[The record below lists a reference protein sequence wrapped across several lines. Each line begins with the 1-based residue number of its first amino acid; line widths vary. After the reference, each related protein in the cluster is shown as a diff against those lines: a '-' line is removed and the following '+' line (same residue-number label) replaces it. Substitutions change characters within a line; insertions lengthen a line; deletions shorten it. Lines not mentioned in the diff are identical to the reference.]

1 MLSFKALSEKKT
13 KITLN
18 PKLKDV
24 MEKKGCPKCK
34 DTCGEDCK
42 CSCHD
47 KEMSEAKK
55 DDSYLETDFKKRQK
69 NNEKAR
75 KEMEKIPGQKNPHFE
90 AKVYDPMEDDTFDHD
105 EAEATRGQSG
115 KNKSITVK
123 KKTKKTTKEEIAY
136 VSQEEVSEE
145 SNQES
150 ETETFLTFKQFTEGL
165 TDLQRR
171 RYLGR
176 REGESKERL
185 KRINDRKVKKAAL
198 ASLEKH
204 AKGMKAGIYDSYEA
218 EGDQLDEFM
227 GLFGPKTVTPKDSPS
242 GTKSVEVG
250 KKYPARLNG
259 RPVDVTYDKQ
269 GNKSTKPMSPA
280 KAGVMQYKYGST
292 WGMPQYNSYEP
303 EGESVDEKIDVRKQS
318 SKRKSLGRGSSINPD
333 AKKTGYESPAEFR
346 KTEKKLAPYMEA
358 KNVHGEVEVPFGDI
372 GKLAK
377 KASKRID
384 TDVDGD
390 VEHNDKGKGE
400 FGEFVPSPDGKKK
413 VFTGPKKVTKESF
426 SNWRQDLIEVA
437 DEDGEKQIKEMTK
450 NQKNKISI
458 NPKLGEAVEGIGG
471 TLLEEVE
478 IDELDVIINTIYDE
492 FLEEG
497 YTEDEI
503 EEAFEV
509 VLLDEATVTYGHDS
523 KGLEPKKQSKLQ
535 GRMRYIK
542 RKVGEKLSAAKSKA
556 KEKVG
561 MASAKAQVAAY
572 NKARELS
579 QKGSDVK
586 NKAKTSLKRFV
597 KRQAQKVVDR
607 MSEEVEQIDEK
618 AVSKKQQRFMGMVY
632 AAKKGEAP
640 ASAEVA
646 KAAAGMSKKDAK
658 DFASTKHKKLPEVKE
673 SMQGEVEM
681 TPQEVQLQRKSAQ
694 IDRKLAAIRQRK
706 VQKQTS
712 QQSQNKEV

>member
-1 MLSFKALSEKKT
+1 MTHLNDISKIYLEQISE
-13 KITLN
+13 
-18 PKLKDV
+18 
-24 MEKKGCPKCK
+24 
-34 DTCGEDCK
+34 
-42 CSCHD
+42 
-47 KEMSEAKK
+47 KK
-55 DDSYLETDFKKRQK
+55 DDSYLETDMKKRQK
-69 NNEKAR
+69 NNEKAIADMKKVKDDTVPRWMKEGKKLDPVGQEDADIDNDGDVDKSDKYLHKKR
-75 KEMEKIPGQKNPHFE
+75 KAIGKAISKKKGEDE
-90 AKVYDPMEDDTFDHD
+90 EDDENVEEGVVVTKRKTLGSRFKN
-105 EAEATRGQSG
+105 EAERQAYL
-115 KNKSITVK
+115 K
-123 KKTKKTTKEEIAY
+123 KLDQK
-136 VSQEEVSEE
+136 
-145 SNQES
+145 
-150 ETETFLTFKQFTEGL
+150 
-165 TDLQRR
+165 
-171 RYLGR
+171 
-176 REGESKERL
+176 SKERRLNRLRATVEEVEEVEEGRYYGGGPLRPTDRIKMGDGSL
-185 KRINDRKVKKAAL
+185 KSLKDVDAKLKDKKPVRKEEVEQIDELRVTKLADKSKVKERAKNIKSIRDKKAAL
-198 ASLEKH
+198 ADLMKH
-204 AKGMKAGIYDSYEA
+204 YKGMK
-218 EGDQLDEFM
+218 
-227 GLFGPKTVTPKDSPS
+227 T
-242 GTKSVEVG
+242 
-250 KKYPARLNG
+250 
-259 RPVDVTYDKQ
+259 
-269 GNKSTKPMSPA
+269 
-280 KAGVMQYKYGST
+280 GV
-292 WGMPQYNSYEP
+292 YNSYEP
-303 EGESVDEKIDVRKQS
+303 EGEMVDEKIDVRKQS

-358 KNVHGEVEVPFGDI
+358 KNVHGEVEVPSGDI
-372 GKLAK
+372 KKLAK

-390 VEHNDKGKGE
+390 VEHNDKHKGE
-400 FGEFVPSPDGKKK
+400 YGEFIPTPDGKGK

-437 DEDGEKQIKEMTK
+437 DEDGEKQIKEMPK

-673 SMQGEVEM
+673 SMQGEVQM

-694 IDRKLAAIRQRK
+694 IDKKLAIIRQKK

-712 QQSQNKEV
+712 QQGQKTEG